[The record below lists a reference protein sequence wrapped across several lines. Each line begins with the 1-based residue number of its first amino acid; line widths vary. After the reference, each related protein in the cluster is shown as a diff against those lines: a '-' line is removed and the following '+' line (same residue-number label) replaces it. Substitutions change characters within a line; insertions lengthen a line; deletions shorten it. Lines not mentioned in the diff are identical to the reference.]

1 MVLKI
6 VRDYDPSFTLTRES
20 ETVLFDLLS
29 NGAFIEHISRQ
40 LQGIKL
46 EFTDLIFQPVPYS
59 QNTPKG
65 MPAAFEPYYN
75 CDRHVIINVPPN
87 IMFQAKI
94 FQPNRLC
101 AIYRRLDVASEE

>member
-1 MVLKI
+1 MSLKI
-6 VRDYDPSFTLTRES
+6 LQDYDPSFTLSTES
-20 ETVLFDLLS
+20 QDILFDLLS

-46 EFTDLIFQPVPYS
+46 EFTDLIFKPVPYS

-65 MPAAFEPYYN
+65 MPRVFEPYYN
-75 CDRHVIINVPPN
+75 SKQYIIINVPPN

-94 FQPNRLC
+94 FQPSRLC
-101 AIYRRLDVASEE
+101 AIYRQLDVVS